1 MILAKR
7 KNDLYE
13 NISDDFLTLR
23 SNSMRAKAER
33 IAKCKS
39 VPSFIDSK
47 DLLRPDEQYVQSND
61 DGFMRRRNQWSTA
74 SYQRPSYVGAD
85 LGRKISSNDTTGQTA
100 FNQMP
105 PSQPPSIPNRH
116 SHARRSMSILDD
128 KENCNPCQF
137 LPPKPCLKDER
148 AVKKGHLYAEGG
160 AGPGGPALRPKMKS
174 IEVSLPRSSPKGYRL
189 STGASLS
196 PHSKIFSAPRT

>member
-1 MILAKR
+1 
-7 KNDLYE
+7 
-13 NISDDFLTLR
+13 
-23 SNSMRAKAER
+23 MRAKAER

-74 SYQRPSYVGAD
+74 SYQRPSYTGAD
-85 LGRKISSNDTTGQTA
+85 LGRKISSNDAA
-100 FNQMP
+100 FNQMLH
-105 PSQPPSIPNRH
+105 SQPPSIPNRH

>member
-7 KNDLYE
+7 QNDLYE

-33 IAKCKS
+33 MAKCKS

-47 DLLRPDEQYVQSND
+47 DLLRPDEQYVSND

-74 SYQRPSYVGAD
+74 SYQRPSYA
-85 LGRKISSNDTTGQTA
+85 SS
-100 FNQMP
+100 QML
-105 PSQPPSIPNRH
+105 PSSSYQQPHPSIPNRN

-148 AVKKGHLYAEGG
+148 PGAAAKKGQFASGVVPTG
-160 AGPGGPALRPKMKS
+160 VVPPALRPKMKS
-174 IEVSLPRSSPKGYRL
+174 VEVSLPRSSPKGYRL